1 MNNKDF
7 VSEVVNGVKQAFK
20 PALSDNEI
28 ADNLYEFDPML
39 YGDWSLGIGG
49 ESDIIKLCGHP
60 VEFAV
65 TYDPDVPEELGISI
79 IGGRTADVDSDRVYE
94 LINRLEEQLGE
105 EIVMNDVSED
115 DLLILEFNI
124 EITES
129 VQISEAIADTV
140 NRLTKHG
147 TEQLTEELFR
157 LCDK

>member
-1 MNNKDF
+1 MK
-7 VSEVVNGVKQAFK
+7 VKQYVTEVAKGVKQAFDL
-20 PALSDNEI
+20 ALSEEEVCRELS
-28 ADNLYEFDPML
+28 AFDPML
-39 YGDWSLGIGG
+39 YGDWGLSICG

-60 VEFAV
+60 VEFVA

-105 EIVMNDVSED
+105 EIVMNDVSEEES
-115 DLLILEFNI
+115 LILEFNI
-124 EITES
+124 NIAS
-129 VQISEAIADTV
+129 CGQISEAIADTI
-140 NRLTKHG
+140 NKLTNHG